1 MANRR
6 NTNTPTKRQRETIID
21 KMSTITRR
29 QFIIGAAATGA
40 VIAASG
46 GIYYA
51 VEGSK
56 TEEGVEKLE
65 VAYSQIVGIDDCEK
79 DDSLDNYVYLE
90 REVDLEYNTI
100 VHVSSDSYAAVLEP
114 TDTGSPLVTASIISL
129 VNSDKTTILKN
140 AVTQERNFEVFD
152 FRADESG
159 FVWTESNVLT
169 GKIYVYTAPFNSD
182 VSASAKVALALD
194 ASSQLPEIEIFDNTA
209 WIQVTPKTDTSAT
222 TTASATEKS
231 KLYKI
236 TIGQDSSQIQQ
247 VLETKSFATAPVHAK
262 SGIVVSPKNEVST
275 SRYDIRLL
283 DGQTGTLKDILTL
296 PQSMTPQDVAYGK
309 TGFSFSFQGS
319 YDYGDGIS
327 GVGTYAQMQLGS
339 VLSDDSLA
347 SKDARLKNES
357 GVNWLN
363 FARSPFSAP
372 AWVASMIAF
381 KSTKSVAI
389 FKPDEKKYALIS
401 ADEGAD
407 DYGVW
412 LVSTGEV
419 EKLATITNI
428 DYTPLS
434 GSAIKACKLRVYAV

>member
-1 MANRR
+1 
-6 NTNTPTKRQRETIID
+6 
-21 KMSTITRR
+21 
-29 QFIIGAAATGA
+29 
-40 VIAASG
+40 
-46 GIYYA
+46 
-51 VEGSK
+51 
-56 TEEGVEKLE
+56 
-65 VAYSQIVGIDDCEK
+65 
-79 DDSLDNYVYLE
+79 
-90 REVDLEYNTI
+90 
-100 VHVSSDSYAAVLEP
+100 
-114 TDTGSPLVTASIISL
+114 
-129 VNSDKTTILKN
+129 
-140 AVTQERNFEVFD
+140 
-152 FRADESG
+152 
-159 FVWTESNVLT
+159 
-169 GKIYVYTAPFNSD
+169 
-182 VSASAKVALALD
+182 
-194 ASSQLPEIEIFDNTA
+194 
-209 WIQVTPKTDTSAT
+209 
-222 TTASATEKS
+222 
-231 KLYKI
+231 
-236 TIGQDSSQIQQ
+236 
-247 VLETKSFATAPVHAK
+247 
-262 SGIVVSPKNEVST
+262 
-275 SRYDIRLL
+275 
-283 DGQTGTLKDILTL
+283 
-296 PQSMTPQDVAYGK
+296 MTPQDVAYGK